1 MDMTTPTRTAVLEKL
16 ALLTRRLPDDLY
28 MDDAAFME
36 NMKSC
41 NLGCDDIERYKCWEW
56 PQGIG
61 LFCLWKLFNKGE
73 NPAYLDLLKSFFDRQ
88 LQIGLPTLN
97 VNTLSP
103 MLALSFLAEYTR
115 EERYLAP
122 CRQSAAWMLEHFPRT
137 QQGGFQHTTSDAV
150 NREELWTD
158 TVFMSVLFLANMGRI
173 LNDERYKQE
182 AEYQFLL
189 HVKYL
194 LSNETGLFYH
204 GWTFD
209 GNHNFTRA
217 LWARGNCWLTIAIP
231 EYLAISSCDA
241 AVRRFLASTLN
252 RQVDALLAC
261 QDETGM
267 WHTLLNDPTSYL
279 EASATAGF
287 GYGILLAAEAGLIP
301 AEQKRLAQRALA
313 PILESIDERGV
324 VNRVSYGTSMGR
336 TSLDFYKTIEFCP
349 MLYGQALAT
358 LFLHAFLQQ
367 EEAWNRTTD

>member
-41 NLGCDDIERYKCWEW
+41 NLGCDDIERYMCWEW

-61 LFCLWKLFNKGE
+61 LFCLWKLFVSGE
-73 NPAYLDLLKSFFDRQ
+73 NPETLMLLKSYFDRQ

-103 MLALSFLAEYTR
+103 MLALSFLAEHTR

-122 CRQSAAWMLEHFPRT
+122 CRLSADWMLEHFPRT

-194 LSNETGLFYH
+194 QNSETGLFYH

-209 GNHNFTRA
+209 GNHNFARA

-241 AVRRFLASTLN
+241 AVRRFLVSALN

-267 WHTLLNDPTSYL
+267 WHTLLDDPTSYL

-301 AEQKRLAQRALA
+301 ADRRRLAQRALA
-313 PILESIDERGV
+313 PILDTIDASGI

-336 TSLDFYKTIEFCP
+336 TSLEFYKTIEFSP

>member
-1 MDMTTPTRTAVLEKL
+1 MTTPTQAAVLEKL
-16 ALLTRRLPDDLY
+16 ALLTSRLPDDLY
-28 MDDAAFME
+28 MDDTTFLE

-41 NLGCDDIERYKCWEW
+41 SLGCDELERYQCWEW

-73 NPAYLDLLKSFFDRQ
+73 KPEYLDLLKSYFDRQ

-103 MLALSFLAEYTR
+103 MLALSYLAEYTG

-122 CRQSAAWMLEHFPRT
+122 CRQSAAWMLEYFPRT

-150 NREELWTD
+150 NREELWAD

-173 LNDERYKQE
+173 LKDERYAQE
-182 AEYQFLL
+182 AEYQLL
-189 HVKYL
+189 VHIKYL

-231 EYLAISSCDA
+231 EFLAISACDE
-241 AVRRFLASTLN
+241 AVKRFLKGMLN
-252 RQVDALLAC
+252 RQVDALAEC

-267 WHTLLNDPTSYL
+267 WHTLLNDPSSYL

-287 GYGILLAAEAGLIP
+287 GYGILLAAEAGLVP
-301 AEQKRLAQRALA
+301 AERKQLAKRALA
-313 PILESIDERGV
+313 PMLDSIDACGA

-336 TSLDFYKTIEFCP
+336 TSLDFYRTIELCQ
-349 MLYGQALAT
+349 MLYGQALAA